1 MINDEWVSLSSEDS
15 EEVKEYGDNVSVEDD
30 GTENVIIDLDFIS
43 LSSHNKLGVKEEIEA
58 EYYDSNTANDHVSNS
73 ILSSSDTEYK
83 DEQCCHA
90 KSESND

>member
-1 MINDEWVSLSSEDS
+1 
-15 EEVKEYGDNVSVEDD
+15 
-30 GTENVIIDLDFIS
+30 
-43 LSSHNKLGVKEEIEA
+43 LGVKEEIEA
-58 EYYDSNTANDHVSNS
+58 EYYHSNAANYHVSNS